1 MKNKKI
7 VVVTGGTRGIGLAIT
22 KQFIKNGDKVYITYL
37 KSTKSYF
44 KEHKIFKSK
53 NLKLIKC
60 DMRQLSQIKSLKKIL
75 KKEGRV
81 DVLVNN
87 VGDVIRRSPFEKSD
101 DKLWMDVFNL
111 NTFSTIRT
119 TLSLLPLIK
128 KSSDSVIVNIS
139 STAGRAG
146 GAGDSLHYGV
156 SKSAINV
163 FTVGLAKELKR
174 DSYKTRVVAIAPSLV
189 DTDFQ
194 KRNSTPER
202 LAKILK
208 ATPIARMAYPS
219 EVADL
224 VYLLTSKKAS
234 YISGEVIYLSG
245 GR

>member
-7 VVVTGGTRGIGLAIT
+7 VVITGGSRGIGFEAA
-22 KQFIKNGDKVYITYL
+22 KQFVKAGDKVYITYL
-37 KSTKSYF
+37 KSSKSYF
-44 KEHKIFKSK
+44 KENKIFKSK

-60 DMRQLSQIKSLKKIL
+60 DMRQLSKIKSLKKIL

-87 VGDVIRRSPFEKSD
+87 VGDVIRRSSFEKSD
-101 DKLWMDVFNL
+101 DKLWMDTFNL
-111 NTFSTIRT
+111 NTFSAIRT
-119 TLSLLPLIK
+119 THNLLPLIK
-128 KSSDSVIVNIS
+128 KSSDSVIINIS

-146 GAGDSLHYGV
+146 GSGDSLHYGV

-174 DSYKTRVVAIAPSLV
+174 ESFKTRVVAIAPSLV

-194 KRNSTPER
+194 ARNSTPER

-208 ATPIARMAYPS
+208 ATSAARMARPS